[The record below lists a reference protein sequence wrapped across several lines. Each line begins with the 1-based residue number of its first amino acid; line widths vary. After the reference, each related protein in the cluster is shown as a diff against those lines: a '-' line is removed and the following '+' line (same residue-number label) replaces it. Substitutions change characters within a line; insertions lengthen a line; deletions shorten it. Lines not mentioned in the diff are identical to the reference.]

1 MFQDPTFWVLVAFI
15 IFFAL
20 LGKPMVGMATA
31 ALDKRADKITA
42 DLDEAERLRE
52 EAQDLLASYQKKQ
65 RDAARDAEEI
75 VAAAKEEAE
84 RIAKHGEERLTETLA
99 RREKQ
104 AMDRI
109 GQAEA
114 NALEQV
120 QAYAVEV
127 AIDATR
133 VVLEQQVSGAKAD
146 ALITGAI
153 DDLPGRLH

>member
-1 MFQDPTFWVLVAFI
+1 MFQDPTFWVLVSFV

-20 LGKPMVGMATA
+20 VAKPLGRMAA
-31 ALDKRADKITA
+31 EALDKRADRIKA
-42 DLDEAERLRE
+42 DLDEAERLRA
-52 EAQDLLASYQKKQ
+52 EAQDLLANYQKKQ
-65 RDAARDAEEI
+65 RDAAREADDI

-84 RIAKHGEERLTETLA
+84 RIAKHGRERLADTLE
-99 RREKQ
+99 RRQKQ
-104 AMDRI
+104 ALDRI
-109 GQAEA
+109 AQAEA

-133 VVLEQQVSGAKAD
+133 AVLEQQVSGDKAD
-146 ALITGAI
+146 KLIDDAI